1 MQVSQLRSGAEVVLN
16 VESAGVFGADLV
28 LASPGFPVFLL
39 YVTVLPQNVEA
50 WNDCILMLTES
61 MGQKFRQDTMERVV
75 SGPQTWSFPWKDSKA
90 GGWWGHLTFGGGVT

>member
-1 MQVSQLRSGAEVVLN
+1 MCGTSTLCFMQVSQLRSGAEVVLN

-50 WNDCILMLTES
+50 
-61 MGQKFRQDTMERVV
+61 
-75 SGPQTWSFPWKDSKA
+75 
-90 GGWWGHLTFGGGVT
+90 

>member
-50 WNDCILMLTES
+50 
-61 MGQKFRQDTMERVV
+61 
-75 SGPQTWSFPWKDSKA
+75 
-90 GGWWGHLTFGGGVT
+90 